1 MIKWLVH
8 RNVQGAQGG
17 YLTLFF
23 DGVYGIIMLIFLTA
37 FGDGLY
43 QVELANFFTTFFG
56 GVLTCLAIVLV
67 NYGVANGIAGVAF
80 SYANSFPAWH
90 SIFNWVVLGQL
101 MSTG

>member
-1 MIKWLVH
+1 M
-8 RNVQGAQGG
+8 QGAQGG

-23 DGVYGIIMLIFLTA
+23 DGIIGVTMLTVMTCC
-37 FGDGLY
+37 GDGLFK
-43 QVELANFFTTFFG
+43 VTGTEAFTTFIG

-90 SIFNWVVLGQL
+90 SIFNWAFLG
-101 MSTG
+101 